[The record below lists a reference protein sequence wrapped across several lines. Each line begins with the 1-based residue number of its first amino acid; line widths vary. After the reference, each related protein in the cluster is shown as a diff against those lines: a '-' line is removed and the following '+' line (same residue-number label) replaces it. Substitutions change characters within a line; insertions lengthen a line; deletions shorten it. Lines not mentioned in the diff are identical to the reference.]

1 MGRNDASGGAVSRAG
16 SRDASLFFFG
26 SFIVILIACLCGV
39 YVVHAYWGRQAR
51 RLREERRLHEE
62 LNNPWAIRERYAAG
76 TGVRS
81 NEGSAKEGSVF
92 GGSIVRGIMYGLYVL
107 NPSGSFSFGSSRVE
121 TNEKEVKARREANRA
136 NAQNATATATSGV
149 AGTATTGSNRSESYN
164 SSSVVVAAAT
174 EDSATEDGDPAP
186 PLVVTVVPDPW
197 APETSAA
204 TSAPATATRRAP
216 PVTSVGADSAAGGAD
231 RTYGYPVSSDDSRV
245 ARHSVV
251 AAEALSLS
259 DARRARVA

>member
-26 SFIVILIACLCGV
+26 SFLVVLIACLCGV
-39 YVVHAYWGRQAR
+39 FWVHAYWGRQAR

-121 TNEKEVKARREANRA
+121 TNEKEVKARREAKAEASAVGGVTNGDGHGRA
-136 NAQNATATATSGV
+136 
-149 AGTATTGSNRSESYN
+149 ATTDTRTRSE
-164 SSSVVVAAAT
+164 SSSVVAPWSDDVVRVVVEDELSSANAPIRTPRYAT
-174 EDSATEDGDPAP
+174 G
-186 PLVVTVVPDPW
+186 VPDPW
-197 APETSAA
+197 APEPTV
-204 TSAPATATRRAP
+204 TRDGPTYDDRSFMTERAP
-216 PVTSVGADSAAGGAD
+216 GASERMRRGVD
-231 RTYGYPVSSDDSRV
+231 
-245 ARHSVV
+245 AR
-251 AAEALSLS
+251 ALLLS
-259 DARRARVA
+259 DRAL

>member
-26 SFIVILIACLCGV
+26 CFLVVLIACLCGV
-39 YVVHAYWGRQAR
+39 FWVHAYWGRQAR

-121 TNEKEVKARREANRA
+121 TNEKEVKARREAKAEASAVGGVTNGDGHGRA
-136 NAQNATATATSGV
+136 
-149 AGTATTGSNRSESYN
+149 ATTDTRTRSEST
-164 SSSVVVAAAT
+164 SVV
-174 EDSATEDGDPAP
+174 AP
-186 PLVVTVVPDPW
+186 SSDDVVRVVVTTSSDDVVRVVVEDELSSANAPIRTPRYATGVPDPW
-197 APETSAA
+197 APEPTV
-204 TSAPATATRRAP
+204 TRDGPTYDDRSFMTERAP
-216 PVTSVGADSAAGGAD
+216 GASERMRRGVD
-231 RTYGYPVSSDDSRV
+231 
-245 ARHSVV
+245 AR
-251 AAEALSLS
+251 ALLLS
-259 DARRARVA
+259 DRA

>member
-107 NPSGSFSFGSSRVE
+107 NPSGSLSFGASRVE
-121 TNEKEVKARREANRA
+121 TNAKEVKARREAKAEASAVGGVTNGDGRA
-136 NAQNATATATSGV
+136 V
-149 AGTATTGSNRSESYN
+149 TTDTTRTRLEES
-164 SSSVVVAAAT
+164 SFVVAPSPSRSDDEVRVAVREDELTLQQTHAPNAPRVAT
-174 EDSATEDGDPAP
+174 G
-186 PLVVTVVPDPW
+186 VPDPW
-197 APETSAA
+197 APEPTVTNDDRYYDDRSLV
-204 TSAPATATRRAP
+204 TERAPERRRAP
-216 PVTSVGADSAAGGAD
+216 SE
-231 RTYGYPVSSDDSRV
+231 RTRRGVD
-245 ARHSVV
+245 AR
-251 AAEALSLS
+251 ALLLS
-259 DARRARVA
+259 DRA

>member
-92 GGSIVRGIMYGLYVL
+92 GGSVVRGIMYGLYVL
-107 NPSGSFSFGSSRVE
+107 NPSGSLSFGASRVE
-121 TNEKEVKARREANRA
+121 TNEKEVKARREAKAEASAAVGGVTNGDGRA
-136 NAQNATATATSGV
+136 V
-149 AGTATTGSNRSESYN
+149 TTDTTRTRLEES
-164 SSSVVVAAAT
+164 SFVVAPSPSRSDDEVRVAVREDQLAAPRHT
-174 EDSATEDGDPAP
+174 RAPNAPRVATG
-186 PLVVTVVPDPW
+186 VPDPW
-197 APETSAA
+197 APEPTV
-204 TSAPATATRRAP
+204 TRDGPTYDDRSFMTERAP
-216 PVTSVGADSAAGGAD
+216 GASERMRRGVD
-231 RTYGYPVSSDDSRV
+231 
-245 ARHSVV
+245 AR
-251 AAEALSLS
+251 ALLLS
-259 DARRARVA
+259 DRA

>member
-26 SFIVILIACLCGV
+26 TFLVILIACLCGV

-92 GGSIVRGIMYGLYVL
+92 GGSITRGIMYGLYVL
-107 NPSGSFSFGSSRVE
+107 NPSGSFSFGASRVE
-121 TNEKEVKARREANRA
+121 TNEKEVKARREANKAEASAVGGVTNGDGRA
-136 NAQNATATATSGV
+136 VTND
-149 AGTATTGSNRSESYN
+149 TTTRTRLES
-164 SSSVVVAAAT
+164 SFVVAPEERSDEVRVAVREDELTLQTHHASPHAPRVAT
-174 EDSATEDGDPAP
+174 G
-186 PLVVTVVPDPW
+186 VPDPW
-197 APETSAA
+197 APEPTV
-204 TSAPATATRRAP
+204 TNDDAPYYDDRSLVTERAPERESENPSERTRRG
-216 PVTSVGADSAAGGAD
+216 VD
-231 RTYGYPVSSDDSRV
+231 
-245 ARHSVV
+245 AR
-251 AAEALSLS
+251 ALLLS
-259 DARRARVA
+259 DQASVSV

>member
-1 MGRNDASGGAVSRAG
+1 MGRNDASDGAVSRAG

-92 GGSIVRGIMYGLYVL
+92 GGSVVRGIMYGLYVL
-107 NPSGSFSFGSSRVE
+107 NPSGSLSFGASRVE
-121 TNEKEVKARREANRA
+121 TNEKEVKARREAKAEASAAVGGVTNGDGRA
-136 NAQNATATATSGV
+136 V
-149 AGTATTGSNRSESYN
+149 TTDTTRTRLEES
-164 SSSVVVAAAT
+164 SFVVAPSPSRSDDEVRVAVREDQLAAPRHT
-174 EDSATEDGDPAP
+174 RAPNAPRVATG
-186 PLVVTVVPDPW
+186 VPDPW
-197 APETSAA
+197 APEPTVTTNDDRHYDDRSLV
-204 TSAPATATRRAP
+204 TERAPERRRAP
-216 PVTSVGADSAAGGAD
+216 SE
-231 RTYGYPVSSDDSRV
+231 RTRRGVD
-245 ARHSVV
+245 AR
-251 AAEALSLS
+251 ALLLS
-259 DARRARVA
+259 DRA